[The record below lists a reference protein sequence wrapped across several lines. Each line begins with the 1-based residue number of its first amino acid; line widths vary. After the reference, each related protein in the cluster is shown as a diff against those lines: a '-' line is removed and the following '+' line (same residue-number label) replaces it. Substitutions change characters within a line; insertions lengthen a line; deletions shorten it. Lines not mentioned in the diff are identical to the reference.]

1 MSLYRLSRIVGEMDK
16 WTQLYSANLFTYKYI
31 SATFVFREK
40 NSIIEVASDS
50 DLDNFA
56 FSDDDMGDFIRG

>member
-16 WTQLYSANLFTYKYI
+16 RTQLYSANLFTYKYI